1 MADSK
6 RLQLTV
12 SQLDK
17 AMMYVQCASLVG
29 PNHILVVRQLTVSGN
44 RGRNFT
50 SSLPFLGQWC
60 GAAHVRLLSQITDL
74 HCPHS
79 ALFDANFHDAHSAII
94 CNPPLFRG

>member
-1 MADSK
+1 MANSN

-12 SQLDK
+12 LELDK
-17 AMMYVQCASLVG
+17 SVMYVQCASLLG
-29 PNHILVVRQLTVSGN
+29 TNHIVVRQLTVSGN

-50 SSLPFLGQWC
+50 SSLPFLRQWC

-74 HCPHS
+74 QCPHS

-94 CNPPLFRG
+94 CNPLQF